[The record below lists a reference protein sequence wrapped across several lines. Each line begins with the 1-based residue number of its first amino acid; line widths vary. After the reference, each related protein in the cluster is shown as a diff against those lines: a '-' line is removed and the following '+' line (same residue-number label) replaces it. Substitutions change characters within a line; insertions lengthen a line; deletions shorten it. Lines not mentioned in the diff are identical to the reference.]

1 MEGACL
7 PALARAS
14 TQRAVAMKIGA
25 ACFSSSTSPVPQSR
39 RLLGNPV
46 LRAALTSGAF
56 CALGDTAAQTLSSP
70 RRVVIYVLTIRARH
84 TRPQSSCLG
93 LQALIQQFILL
104 QNTERSAEA
113 SALDVRRLARMGTFG
128 LCFYGPAQHY
138 WSEMPE

>member
-1 MEGACL
+1 MEDVCL

-25 ACFSSSTSPVPQSR
+25 VCFSSSTSPVPQSR

-56 CALGDTAAQTLSSP
+56 CALGDTAAQMLRLP
-70 RRVVIYVLTIRARH
+70 RKVVIYVLSIRARS
-84 TRPQSSCLG
+84 TRSQSSCLG
-93 LQALIQQFILL
+93 LQALIQQLFLL
-104 QNTERSAEA
+104 QNRERSAEA
-113 SALDVRRLARMGTFG
+113 STLDVRRLARMGTFG

-138 WSEMPE
+138 WSEMTE